1 MSKNNKYEQEEN
13 IKIGIVEF
21 LSYSI
26 AVLVFIGIGIILTNL
41 TILLMNRPLPTLK
54 AHIIY
59 SSFAYLICFIINL
72 PIMFTLGKK
81 Y

>member
-41 TILLMNRPLPTLK
+41 IVLIIGKPLPTLK
-54 AHIIY
+54 TQVIY
-59 SSFAYLICFIINL
+59 SSCAYLICFIVNL

>member
-1 MSKNNKYEQEEN
+1 MPKNNKYEQEEN

-21 LSYSI
+21 LSYLI
-26 AVLVFIGIGIILTNL
+26 AVLVFIGIGVVLTDL

-54 AHIIY
+54 TQIIY

>member
-1 MSKNNKYEQEEN
+1 MPKNNKYEQEEN

-26 AVLVFIGIGIILTNL
+26 AVLVFIGIGVVLTDL
-41 TILLMNRPLPTLK
+41 IILLMNRPLPTLK
-54 AHIIY
+54 THIIY